1 MTRVMRPRTVLA
13 VQHLE
18 RARRYY
24 VDVLGFTEDD
34 ITARGW
40 SFLSKDN
47 FFLMLGECPDEVS
60 AAETG
65 NHSWFIH
72 LLVDDVDGYYE
83 ELRARGALLVNTPTN
98 REYGLRE
105 FILETPDGHRL
116 MIAQEIR

>member
-1 MTRVMRPRTVLA
+1 MTRVIRPRTVLA

-40 SFLSKDN
+40 SFLRKDN

-65 NHSWFIH
+65 NHAWFMH
-72 LLVDDVDGYYE
+72 LLVDDVDGYYA
-83 ELRARGALLVNTPTN
+83 ELRARGALLVNAPTN